1 MMIKVIK
8 TLALLPPVFEGNL
21 PPVIQGML
29 IVQSSEHKQ
38 VCAWEKNLQMAAQ
51 LQESIIQWG
60 KVKCF
65 AHSCLPK
72 LDI

>member
-1 MMIKVIK
+1 MMINVIK
-8 TLALLPPVFEGNL
+8 TGSTPTSFEGNS
-21 PPVIQGML
+21 PPVIQGTL

-60 KVKCF
+60 NVEKGF
-65 AHSCLPK
+65 AHPCLPK